1 MFPFAETLAKAGSM
15 LIDLEE
21 EATDRQKPLEHKR
34 TDEFA
39 AHTSGYRIIIELKH
53 YAFFVFVYV
62 CIYMCVCACVFV
74 WRHTLQVCISCKRTP
89 T

>member
-15 LIDLEE
+15 LIDLEEEE

-39 AHTSGYRIIIELKH
+39 AHTSDYRIIIELKH
-53 YAFFVFVYV
+53 HVLFVFVYV
-62 CIYMCVCACVFV
+62 CIYMCVCMCV
-74 WRHTLQVCISCKRTP
+74 C
-89 T
+89 

>member
-39 AHTSGYRIIIELKH
+39 AHTSDFRIIIELKQDT
-53 YAFFVFVYV
+53 FFVFVYV
-62 CIYMCVCACVFV
+62 CIYMCVCMCVCLV
-74 WRHTLQVCISCKRTP
+74 PYTASMHQL
-89 T
+89 